1 MKHFLLLRSDLC
13 CDLRS
18 RWDNTRRRNGS
29 DWGFV
34 LCWRVVRFVFVFV
47 FVFVFELKR
56 SSAQS
61 SQLYLYVSMYRC
73 ICIYVF
79 MYCLYLYFVRVYLYR
94 IGTEQCTINFPGGPS
109 SPLRLIGHRWA
120 MYAHTRPP
128 TQSNSP
134 MIIIWSDIN
143 QILVKFESKILFII
157 IRTNH
162 KLIL

>member
-1 MKHFLLLRSDLC
+1 M
-13 CDLRS
+13 
-18 RWDNTRRRNGS
+18 
-29 DWGFV
+29 
-34 LCWRVVRFVFVFV
+34 
-47 FVFVFELKR
+47 
-56 SSAQS
+56 
-61 SQLYLYVSMYRC
+61 
-73 ICIYVF
+73 
-79 MYCLYLYFVRVYLYR
+79 YLYR

-143 QILVKFESKILFII
+143 QILVKFESKISFIF

-162 KLIL
+162 KLILGHFQRTLDKFPPFEKQLVGFFDHPNNRRLIKNHFMVQFGYIKNSTRPEMQYVKIATRVK